1 MRSAARKKA
10 VRRLGWLILVAAMML
25 LIEGSAHAEAG
36 RVQHVTSLEAFI
48 DATDAA
54 DEVYDQGTEVSKL
67 TPFSTRRIRVKR
79 EISSL
84 EGAVKGVSYDGATL
98 LCFASAEDTR
108 EAYEKLSAKYGEEN
122 VLPDLPLFS
131 AEAQGWGVEFMN
143 LDDQIRR
150 ATKAHA
156 GSNKKVTVAVI
167 DSGINRNHSI
177 FRGTQIS
184 SDSKSMIEAGGTIAD
199 DNGHGT
205 AVSGIIAESTPDNV
219 ELMAIKV
226 FGKSTD
232 STTEDINQAI
242 AYASEK
248 GADVINLSLSSNQ
261 HEIIDL
267 YEQDYPNLIPN
278 FLRELDLQLK
288 MAANKGAIIC
298 AASGNDGG
306 DLDALYSFPAFS
318 QFTLA
323 VGSIDRYGDRSA
335 FSNYGMS
342 LDFCA
347 PGKDVSMAAEDSNT
361 GYYVSSGTSF
371 ATPYISACCAYVKMD
386 DPTANLISARET
398 LKEMSVDYG
407 AEGWDK
413 YYGWGMPKYED
424 FIDDGEQGGGTDPS
438 KDDGEGSNAN
448 KTSKA
453 VMTVTVNTK
462 TVTANVVKR
471 AIKDAGSTDRTAVEI
486 VLGKK
491 VRKISKGAFK
501 GTSVRTLVVKS
512 RKLSRRSVR
521 GSLKGS
527 RIKTVKIKAG
537 GKKINKKYVKKYRK
551 IFTKKNAGRK
561 VRIK

>member
-1 MRSAARKKA
+1 
-10 VRRLGWLILVAAMML
+10 MML
-25 LIEGSAHAEAG
+25 LADGSAHAEAG
-36 RVQHVTSLEAFI
+36 EVRHVTSLEAFI
-48 DATDAA
+48 DATHAA
-54 DEVYDQGTEVSKL
+54 DEVYDQGAEIGKL
-67 TPFSTRRIRVKR
+67 TPFSARRIRVKR
-79 EISSL
+79 ELSSL
-84 EGAVKGVSYDGATL
+84 EGAVKGVSYDGDTL
-98 LCFASAEDTR
+98 LCFATAEDTR
-108 EAYEKLSAKYGEEN
+108 EAYERLSAEYGEEN

-131 AEAQGWGVEFMN
+131 ADAQGWGVEYMN

-150 ATKAHA
+150 EVKAHA
-156 GSNKKVTVAVI
+156 DGDEKVTVAVI
-167 DSGINRNHSI
+167 DSGINSTHDI

-184 SDSKSMIEAGGTIAD
+184 TDSKSMIEAGGTLAD

-306 DLDALYSFPAFS
+306 DLDELYSYPAFS
-318 QFTLA
+318 QYTLA
-323 VGSIDRYGDRSA
+323 IGSIDRYGDRSG
-335 FSNYGMS
+335 FSNYGKS

-347 PGKDVSMAAEDSNT
+347 PGKDVTMAAEDSNT
-361 GYYVSSGTSF
+361 GYYVASGTSF

-386 DPTANLISARET
+386 DPAANFINARDT
-398 LKEMSVDYG
+398 LKQISVDYG
-407 AEGWDK
+407 DEGWDK
-413 YYGWGMPKYED
+413 YYGWGMPKYEE
-424 FIDDGEQGGGTDPS
+424 FIDDGTDDEEPGSETDPP
-438 KDDGEGSNAN
+438 KEENNGEEANADKVV
-448 KTSKA
+448 KTVSS
-453 VMTVTVNTK
+453 VTVNTK
-462 TVTANVVKR
+462 TVNAKAVKQ
-471 AIKDAGSTDRTAVEI
+471 AIKKAGSTDRAVVEI

-501 GTSVRTLVVKS
+501 GTNVKTLVVKS
-512 RKLSRRSVR
+512 KKLKKKTVR

-527 RIKTVKIKAG
+527 KIKTVKVKTG
-537 GKKINKKYVKKYRK
+537 SKKTSRKYVKKYKK
-551 IFTKKNAGRK
+551 IFTRKNAGRK
-561 VRIK
+561 VKVK